1 MLPVEDRDPA
11 DRPDEGG
18 LGPLGDVGR
27 QPRPLVPA
35 PGQTDLDQ
43 LARRQS
49 LIDGPDDRRGEP
61 LPADEDD
68 GIEAVRRG
76 LEPGAVGAGQLR
88 HVGRWR
94 RTRVRDTIRVVRI
107 WISSLAILFL
117 LQAVPASAQTV
128 APGDTVAAVITEAS
142 ILEHTLA
149 LSDDSLQGRGPG
161 SPGEKIAQRYLIRE
175 LESVGIEPGSADGSW
190 LQPFELVRITSSM
203 PESLRLTRQEG
214 TLDLAYGTDWVAAA
228 GRQATSTEVEDAEI
242 VFVGYGIVAPEEE
255 WDDYKDADVRGKILL
270 FLNNDPTGDRFA
282 GDTRLYYG
290 RWTYKYEVAAEK
302 EAAGAL
308 IVHTTPS
315 AGYPWQVVQSSF
327 GGTEFEL
334 PAPPEEPRIGV
345 RGWLS
350 HEAAAGLAELAGQDL
365 DDLEAAAQRP
375 DFRPVPLGVTLDLAF
390 TTELDTTRTANVIG
404 RLPGSDVELRDTA
417 VLYTAHYDHLGIGQ
431 PVEGDSIYNGAR
443 DNALGT
449 STMLAI
455 ARAFGKL
462 PEPPLRTVL
471 FAAVGAEEQ
480 GLLGSEHLALHPP
493 FPACRLVANLNLDG
507 GSILGRS
514 EDVRQI
520 GRGKSDLDDLLDR
533 FATEQD
539 RTVLP
544 EEFPDRGYFYRSDQ
558 FNLAKVGVPALY
570 LHRGVDIRGRP
581 EGWGV
586 AREEE
591 WIETLYHQPSD
602 QVTAEWDLSGQVE
615 DARLLFEVGRAVAEA
630 ETPPAW
636 RPDDEFAGIRAACKD
651 FEAIIDPE

>member
-1 MLPVEDRDPA
+1 MRTVPFSVLLYLLVIAPLRAQDVPPA
-11 DRPDEGG
+11 EVSPM
-18 LGPLGDVGR
+18 
-27 QPRPLVPA
+27 
-35 PGQTDLDQ
+35 
-43 LARRQS
+43 
-49 LIDGPDDRRGEP
+49 
-61 LPADEDD
+61 AD
-68 GIEAVRRG
+68 
-76 LEPGAVGAGQLR
+76 
-88 HVGRWR
+88 
-94 RTRVRDTIRVVRI
+94 
-107 WISSLAILFL
+107 
-117 LQAVPASAQTV
+117 
-128 APGDTVAAVITEAS
+128 ITAAS
-142 ILEHTLA
+142 ILERTLA

-175 LESVGIEPGSADGSW
+175 MESVGLEPGAGSDAW
-190 LQPFELVRITSSM
+190 LQPFELVRLKSSM
-203 PESLRLTRQEG
+203 PDSLRVTGDGGALG
-214 TLDLAYGTDWVAAA
+214 LAHGTDWVAAA
-228 GRQATSTEVEDAEI
+228 GRQAASTRVEDAEI
-242 VFVGYGIVAPEEE
+242 VFVGYGIVAPEED
-255 WDDYKDADVRGKILL
+255 WDDYKDADVTGKVLL

-290 RWTYKYEVAAEK
+290 RWTYKYETAAEK
-302 EAAGAL
+302 GAAGAL
-308 IVHTTPS
+308 IIHTTPS

-334 PAPPEEPRIGV
+334 PAPPEEPRTDL
-345 RGWLS
+345 RGWLTHDTAS
-350 HEAAAGLAELAGQDL
+350 RLAELAGQDL
-365 DDLEAAAQRP
+365 DALEAAAQLP

-390 TTELDTTRTANVIG
+390 TTELDTTMTANVIG
-404 RLPGSDVELRDTA
+404 RLQGSDPKLRDMA

-449 STMLAI
+449 ATMLAI

-462 PEPPLRTVL
+462 PERPARSIL

-493 FPACRLVANLNLDG
+493 VAACDLVANLNLDG

-533 FATEQD
+533 FATEQG

-570 LHRGVDIRGRP
+570 LHTGVDIRGRP
-581 EGWGV
+581 EGWGA

-591 WIETLYHQPSD
+591 WVGTLYHQPSD
-602 QVTAEWDLSGQVE
+602 EVTADWDLAGQIE
-615 DARLLFEVGRAVAEA
+615 DARLLFQVGLEVADTDTR
-630 ETPPAW
+630 PAW
-636 RPDDEFAGIRAACKD
+636 RPDDEFAGVREAC
-651 FEAIIDPE
+651 E